1 MRIPDLHAQPDLV
14 AHKAYNQKI
23 FDGEEILKEEKILR
37 RDGSKVDAE
46 FNNKRVSI
54 AGMLYMHTTA
64 RDITER
70 KRAETALIESE
81 TKFRSIFENIHD
93 VYFETALDGKILE
106 ISPSIELIFQR
117 TVHQKRRLG
126 KVNYGFLSK
135 PESKGDISYLAH

>member
-1 MRIPDLHAQPDLV
+1 
-14 AHKAYNQKI
+14 
-23 FDGEEILKEEKILR
+23 
-37 RDGSKVDAE
+37 VDAE

-93 VYFETALDGKILE
+93 CLFRTALDGKILE
-106 ISPSIELIFQR
+106 ISPSIELISKGQYTR
-117 TVHQKRRLG
+117 NDVLG
-126 KVNYGFLSK
+126 KSIMDFYQK